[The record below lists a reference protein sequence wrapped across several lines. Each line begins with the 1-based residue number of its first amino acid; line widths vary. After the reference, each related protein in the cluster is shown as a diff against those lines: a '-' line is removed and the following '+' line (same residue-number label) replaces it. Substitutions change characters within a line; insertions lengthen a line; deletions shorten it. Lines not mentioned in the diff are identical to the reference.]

1 MVMCFYTHTHIQ
13 FSPSNIGSMAAQRV
27 EEGHLTVN
35 FDRVNWD
42 MVVINDAKDKPALI
56 KLYEML
62 ERLRAGKSLSGKK
75 GSALECVFVWQREE

>member
-1 MVMCFYTHTHIQ
+1 
-13 FSPSNIGSMAAQRV
+13 MAAQRV

-35 FDRVNWD
+35 FERVNWN

-75 GSALECVFVWQREE
+75 GSALECVCVWQREE